1 MKLEALVWGILKRK
15 SEREFLF
22 CILSD
27 CSNQQLIF
35 FNIVISTLPS
45 QNRTWVERC
54 QNLINKFNLPGKNKQ
69 LRTFRDDIYSRMKIP
84 GGLLPYFH
92 FLIKFCICRTIPKW
106 NCVKMSQIS
115 NIKTIRNC
123 VIKIGSGALYLQV
136 FFLYSIS
143 DKQHIILVLH
153 SCKMAKFRFP
163 SIYCCATP
171 LWYGNPLPNL
181 GRNLGSWGSKKSG
194 FTLKCQIGHNL
205 PLNRAAKRFSSIS
218 GTFEF
223 THQQKMTHCLHTH
236 FHLQLSFA
244 HHQPIVFKW
253 FAQAS
258 RQVSTVE
265 L

>member
-1 MKLEALVWGILKRK
+1 
-15 SEREFLF
+15 
-22 CILSD
+22 
-27 CSNQQLIF
+27 
-35 FNIVISTLPS
+35 
-45 QNRTWVERC
+45 
-54 QNLINKFNLPGKNKQ
+54 
-69 LRTFRDDIYSRMKIP
+69 MKIP

-205 PLNRAAKRFSSIS
+205 PLNSPAKRFSLLFLIDKKCHIVCAH
-218 GTFEF
+218 TF
-223 THQQKMTHCLHTH
+223 LY
-236 FHLQLSFA
+236 
-244 HHQPIVFKW
+244 I
-253 FAQAS
+253 
-258 RQVSTVE
+258 QVSLLCSPPANCLQVVCSSITPSVNCIA
-265 L
+265 LATRQLD

>member
-1 MKLEALVWGILKRK
+1 
-15 SEREFLF
+15 
-22 CILSD
+22 
-27 CSNQQLIF
+27 
-35 FNIVISTLPS
+35 
-45 QNRTWVERC
+45 
-54 QNLINKFNLPGKNKQ
+54 
-69 LRTFRDDIYSRMKIP
+69 
-84 GGLLPYFH
+84 
-92 FLIKFCICRTIPKW
+92 
-106 NCVKMSQIS
+106 MSQIS
-115 NIKTIRNC
+115 NIKKTIRNC

-163 SIYCCATP
+163 SIYCCPTP

-205 PLNRAAKRFSSIS
+205 PLNSAAKGFSSVS

-223 THQQKMTHCLHTH
+223 SHRQKMMHLHAH
-236 FHLQLSFA
+236 FPLQVSFA

-258 RQVSTVE
+258 CHMSTWLLSPV
-265 L
+265 LWPLDTSVILMIQWQANVN